1 MADLQLGVRLARAW
15 RSFAN
20 PSVCNRCMRQTQRRT
35 LATQATASQGQR
47 DAELEETSSLAG
59 PQQVKR
65 EFDPLK
71 VPRSRKRQLV
81 PSRYQFRSPK
91 YYRGPLHPHQPPPPS
106 DPASREFVPGP
117 FSSPRLEQTYH
128 HIIAPDFMTLCY
140 QHTPPGFRP
149 PQKGPRLRPWIGES
163 PYFKNRPLRGPRG
176 GDVLR
181 LLRKPITF
189 RNIPMIERVTVH
201 AYVKGALTGGSGFIH
216 VAGMALQ
223 AITNHR
229 VVTHESKKNE
239 ANWSLVR
246 GKTVSMTVDL
256 KGEDMYHFLGKL
268 INVVLPRIK
277 DWNGVRGTTGDNSGN
292 LTFGLDPEA
301 VAGFPEIE
309 TNYDAY
315 PGKMIPG
322 MHITIHTTATCDKD
336 ARLLLEQIGI
346 PFYGKVVD

>member
-1 MADLQLGVRLARAW
+1 
-15 RSFAN
+15 
-20 PSVCNRCMRQTQRRT
+20 
-35 LATQATASQGQR
+35 
-47 DAELEETSSLAG
+47 
-59 PQQVKR
+59 
-65 EFDPLK
+65 
-71 VPRSRKRQLV
+71 
-81 PSRYQFRSPK
+81 
-91 YYRGPLHPHQPPPPS
+91 
-106 DPASREFVPGP
+106 
-117 FSSPRLEQTYH
+117 
-128 HIIAPDFMTLCY
+128 
-140 QHTPPGFRP
+140 
-149 PQKGPRLRPWIGES
+149 
-163 PYFKNRPLRGPRG
+163 
-176 GDVLR
+176 
-181 LLRKPITF
+181 
-189 RNIPMIERVTVH
+189 MIERVTVH

-315 PGKMIPG
+315 PGKMIPVSPRSSSSLAG
-322 MHITIHTTATCDKD
+322 H
-336 ARLLLEQIGI
+336 
-346 PFYGKVVD
+346 VVPCMIFVPTLANSPICYCY